1 MDHISDS
8 QCMAV
13 GRGAL
18 TDSHHHRHTCACA
31 PLAIY
36 VWRTLSAQCHI
47 ALSPSLPLSLSLSLS
62 LWMQMISCYV
72 CMPEHVC
79 TCRTVLSVGI
89 RLGCA
94 AFKQEANGWLT
105 YYRNVPTQ
113 QSGEWVSQ
121 GSATLWYST
130 STVLVSVMHDEQ
142 GIP

>member
-18 TDSHHHRHTCACA
+18 TDSYHHRHTCACA
-31 PLAIY
+31 PVASY

-47 ALSPSLPLSLSLSLS
+47 ALSLSLSLSLS
-62 LWMQMISCYV
+62 LDANDKLL
-72 CMPEHVC
+72 CMPEHVP
-79 TCRTVLSVGI
+79 TCRMVLSVGI

-105 YYRNVPTQ
+105 YYRNVPAQ
-113 QSGEWVSQ
+113 QSGEWISQ